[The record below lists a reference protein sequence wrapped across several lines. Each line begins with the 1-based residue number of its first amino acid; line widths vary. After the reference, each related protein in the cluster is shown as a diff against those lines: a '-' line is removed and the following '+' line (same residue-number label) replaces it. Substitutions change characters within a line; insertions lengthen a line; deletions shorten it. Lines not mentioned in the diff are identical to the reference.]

1 MKDKTD
7 NLTHTRSLLTLFV
20 TALVIMASA
29 VPAGGLTRIRDIAR
43 PLGERTNKLW
53 NWGLVMG
60 LNGKGDGG
68 DVLITARP
76 LMTMLQ
82 KMGNPPLHLDELKNA
97 KNVALVMV
105 TAELPRNGVC
115 SGDEID
121 IKISCMG
128 RASNLDGGILV
139 MTPLRSAN
147 HADDTIYAWAQGQV
161 SIPNTD
167 NPTSGIIKNGAVM
180 EVDFLHSFVDQDA
193 NGRAYFDLIID
204 EDLSGWQTAYE
215 IALRINDINAPT
227 AFQAD
232 ASLDIEAGTPPI
244 AVAHDPRNIR
254 IHIPDKRAG
263 NPAGFISQV
272 MRMVVDLPDPEAT
285 IVINERTGTIAI
297 TGNVEITPCSVTVTG
312 LMIRIDPQIK
322 PQQTQWSKFDTIK
335 EGTAKLDDLIT
346 ALDQLNVSVKQKI
359 DAIYALKDAGSLR
372 ARIKVK

>member
-1 MKDKTD
+1 MKNRTN
-7 NLTHTRSLLTLFV
+7 NLTHIHGLLTLFIM
-20 TALVIMASA
+20 ALVIVTSA
-29 VPAGGLTRIRDIAR
+29 IPAGGLTRIRDIAR

-97 KNVALVMV
+97 KNVALVIV

-121 IKISCMG
+121 IKVSCMG
-128 RASNLDGGILV
+128 KASSLDGGILV
-139 MTPLRSAN
+139 MAPLRSAN
-147 HADDTIYAWAQGQV
+147 HSDNTIYAWAQGQV

-167 NPTSGIIKNGAVM
+167 NPTTGIIKNGAVM
-180 EVDFLHSFVDQDA
+180 EIDFLHNFVDQDV
-193 NGRAYFDLIID
+193 NGRSYFDLIID
-204 EDLSGWQTAYE
+204 EDLAGWQTAYE
-215 IALRINDINAPT
+215 IALRINDINAPS
-227 AFQAD
+227 ALQAG
-232 ASLDIEAGTPPI
+232 SGLDIGADVQSI

-254 IHIPDKRAG
+254 IYIPEKRAG

-312 LMIRIDPQIK
+312 LMIRIDPQAK
-322 PQQTQWSKFDTIK
+322 AQQTQWSKFDTTK
-335 EGTAKLDDLIT
+335 EDTAKLDDLIA

-359 DAIYALKDAGSLR
+359 DAIYALQAAGSLR
-372 ARIKVK
+372 ARIRIR